1 MHRLSVSDGSTQG
14 GTAIRITG
22 TNFAVGATIQ
32 FGGMP
37 VAPSRV
43 QNRTTVT
50 VISPPHAEGSVGV
63 PKRAIHTSHARIHV
77 SAAGFRANAGSAYRY
92 RNDNAGA

>member
-1 MHRLSVSDGSTQG
+1 MRRFSVNAGSTQG

-22 TNFAVGATIQ
+22 THFAVGATIQ

-37 VAPSRV
+37 VAPSWV
-43 QNRTTVT
+43 QNRATAT

-63 PKRAIHTSHARIHV
+63 SKRAIHTSHARIDV